1 MATITVRD
9 LDERTRDQLRVRAAR
24 NGRSM
29 EAEVRE
35 ILKSA
40 VAARPRDESSGL
52 GSRIHALFADIG
64 GAEDLIANIPPRGA
78 SRREVDFSGPEYA
91 VPGEPVDHD
100 TSIPRQT

>member
-9 LDERTRDQLRVRAAR
+9 LDDSTRSKLRVRAAR

-35 ILKSA
+35 ILTAA
-40 VAARPRDESSGL
+40 VAAQPSDGAPGL

-64 GAEDLIANIPPRGA
+64 GADDLVAQIPPRTDSARG
-78 SRREVDFSGPEYA
+78 VDFSGARFDTGPE
-91 VPGEPVDHD
+91 
-100 TSIPRQT
+100 